1 MMVPKSQDFE
11 QHGGVCIVC
20 GRRTKKKKE
29 KEGKGGRVARLILEN
44 SGGARA
50 AVSRERPDCGR
61 LANDR
66 RRDSEEWPVRPH
78 HLFFFFLWEWSWSVP
93 PQPSSFI
100 VVPEP
105 PTSEGTWEQR
115 GRLGN
120 SRHFSVRRDRMGWV
134 GGKQKRQQSSSST
147 RIGSLSSGSKPTIP
161 PLLSPPAPARPLT
174 ARRRP
179 RRAFHIRLRQ
189 RKGVFLPPPSCRLA
203 AAPDANLR
211 ANASSSD

>member
-1 MMVPKSQDFE
+1 MLWATTDATMSMMVPKSQDFE

-78 HLFFFFLWEWSWSVP
+78 HLFFLLWEWSWSVP
-93 PQPSSFI
+93 PQPSSFQS
-100 VVPEP
+100 PP

-134 GGKQKRQQSSSST
+134 GNGNASRAAAALGSGPFRAEASRQ
-147 RIGSLSSGSKPTIP
+147 
-161 PLLSPPAPARPLT
+161 SPP
-174 ARRRP
+174 
-179 RRAFHIRLRQ
+179 
-189 RKGVFLPPPSCRLA
+189 S
-203 AAPDANLR
+203 
-211 ANASSSD
+211 

>member
-29 KEGKGGRVARLILEN
+29 KEGKGGRIARLILEN

-78 HLFFFFLWEWSWSVP
+78 HLFFFFCGSGAGLCRPNHRRS
-93 PQPSSFI
+93 SSFQS
-100 VVPEP
+100 P

-120 SRHFSVRRDRMGWV
+120 SRHFSVRRDRMGWM
-134 GGKQKRQQSSSST
+134 GNGNASRAAAAPGSGPFRAEASRQSPPPESSSSGSPSHNSSSASEGLPHST
-147 RIGSLSSGSKPTIP
+147 APKEGRIPLSS
-161 PLLSPPAPARPLT
+161 
-174 ARRRP
+174 
-179 RRAFHIRLRQ
+179 Q
-189 RKGVFLPPPSCRLA
+189 LPPRCCTGCQLA
-203 AAPDANLR
+203 RECVAL
-211 ANASSSD
+211 